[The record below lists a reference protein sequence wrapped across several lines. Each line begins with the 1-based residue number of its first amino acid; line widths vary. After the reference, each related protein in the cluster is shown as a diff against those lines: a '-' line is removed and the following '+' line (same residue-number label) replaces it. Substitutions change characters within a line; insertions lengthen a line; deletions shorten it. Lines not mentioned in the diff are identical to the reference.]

1 MSEKFK
7 TIESVST
14 AEYRDR
20 GSLFIATAFP
30 CMSIEEAKEILLSQ
44 KKTHPKANHHC
55 YAWRIGTD
63 KNVFRKSD
71 DGEPSGTAGKPILAQ
86 IDAANLTNII
96 VVVVR
101 YFGGVLLGTGGLI
114 NAYRTSTSDALLA
127 ATVIEKMVPDQ
138 FRIEAGTSM
147 IYEILKWLKSEKTHI
162 KKFEVSLFSVI
173 ECDADELL
181 IQKMEQRFSKAGL
194 VKVTRL

>member
-7 TIESVST
+7 TIQSST
-14 AEYRDR
+14 NAEYRDR
-20 GSLFIATAFP
+20 GSLFIATASP
-30 CMSIEEAKEILLSQ
+30 CNSVEEAKEILGLL
-44 KKTHPKANHHC
+44 KKLHPKANHHC
-55 YAWRIGTD
+55 YAWRIGTN

-71 DGEPSGTAGKPILAQ
+71 DGEPSGTAGKPILTQ

-114 NAYRTSTSDALLA
+114 NAYRTSTSDALLV
-127 ATVIEKMVPDQ
+127 ATVIEKLVPDH
-138 FRIEAGTSM
+138 FRIETGITM
-147 IYEILKWLKSEKTHI
+147 IYEILKWLKHEQIHI
-162 KKFEVSLFSVI
+162 KKFEVSLFSII

-181 IQKMEQRFSKAGL
+181 IQKMEQRFSKLGEL
-194 VKVTRL
+194 KVTKL